1 MMTIL
6 LWSYQ
11 WQKTHLD
18 FYSFKVRFCF
28 FKMQFENNINIVT
41 FRESITKI
49 NFVNVKRISMCCLL
63 SAFVHFI
70 GMKCSCIAHR
80 LEKSFYTRAI
90 LYKSCADC
98 MNNIKPIVFF
108 LLLFLNY
115 LELNISK
122 YSMMTVNQENRELL
136 SI

>member
-28 FKMQFENNINIVT
+28 FKMQFENNINIVI

-49 NFVNVKRISMCCLL
+49 NFVHVIRISMCFYLVP
-63 SAFVHFI
+63 SFTFI

-90 LYKSCADC
+90 PYKSCADC

-122 YSMMTVNQENRELL
+122 CSMMTVNQENRT
-136 SI
+136 I